1 MVTIT
6 PGNNYMIFFAV
17 LQVDTWFSVDRAT
30 GDKRGTISVHGC
42 SKFDE
47 CPNSAGPSDFLIGRT
62 EYNVMMYDSSSSK
75 SHNNKPGSS
84 QQDDQGK
91 GQATPRGKSWNVTFY
106 DYSSNLA
113 GDVGPDYGRQI

>member
-1 MVTIT
+1 
-6 PGNNYMIFFAV
+6 MIFFAV

-62 EYNVMMYDSSSSK
+62 EYNVMMYDSSSSSK
-75 SHNNKPGSS
+75 SQGSKQG
-84 QQDDQGK
+84 QQDDEGK
-91 GQATPRGKSWNVTFY
+91 GQDRATTPRGKSWNVTFY

-113 GDVGPDYGRQI
+113 GDVGPDYGRQIE